1 MKHHY
6 QISQAVTEM
15 FNKGSIDSHTKD
27 FLSTKQPRP
36 PCFYLLPKIYK
47 PSYPGQP
54 IVSSKCSPTE
64 NISAFVDFHL
74 RPLVTKILSYIKD
87 TSDFL
92 RKLQDLPPFLDG
104 TILAIVD
111 VSSLYTKIPHTEG
124 LKACKIAL
132 NKL

>member
-15 FNKGSIDSHTKD
+15 FNKGSIDSHTKY

-36 PCFYLLPKIYK
+36 PCFYLLPKIHK
-47 PSYPGQP
+47 PGNPGQP

-74 RPLVTKILSYIKD
+74 RPLVTKIPSYIKD
-87 TSDFL
+87 TS
-92 RKLQDLPPFLDG
+92 
-104 TILAIVD
+104 
-111 VSSLYTKIPHTEG
+111 VSLENYRTYPHF
-124 LKACKIAL
+124 
-132 NKL
+132 